1 MRNREQFLSAYMTL
15 EISLLFPIIIMVL
28 VCSIYLCFFSYDQ
41 TIAFQNAAISAQYG
55 KGLSY
60 FDLDNTVII
69 ENTYN
74 VLEELNTN
82 QYISLEIIKQKVEVE
97 KNTIRVAQGG
107 NMKIPFLSKE
117 TFSRLILKEEVILEF
132 QNSTFYIRQIRK
144 VKGRWTK

>member
-74 VLEELNTN
+74 ALEELNTN
-82 QYISLEIIKQKVEVE
+82 QYISLEMIKQKVEVE

-117 TFSRLILKEEVILEF
+117 TFSRLILKEEVILDF

>member
-117 TFSRLILKEEVILEF
+117 TISRLILKEEVILDF

>member
-117 TFSRLILKEEVILEF
+117 TFSRLILKEEVILDF

>member
-28 VCSIYLCFFSYDQ
+28 VCSIYLCFFSYNQ

-82 QYISLEIIKQKVEVE
+82 QYISLEIIKQKVKVE

-117 TFSRLILKEEVILEF
+117 TFSMLILKEEVILEF

>member
-82 QYISLEIIKQKVEVE
+82 QYISLEIIKQKVEVG

-117 TFSRLILKEEVILEF
+117 TFSRLILKEEVILDF